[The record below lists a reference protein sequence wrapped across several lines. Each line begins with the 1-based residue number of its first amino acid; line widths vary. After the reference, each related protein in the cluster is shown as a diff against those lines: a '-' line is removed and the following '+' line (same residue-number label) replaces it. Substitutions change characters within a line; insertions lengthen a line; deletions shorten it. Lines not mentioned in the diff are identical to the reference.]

1 MQILSGAWYK
11 VVIKIIKS
19 WWNTRKLLFHHR
31 DQVLGDLCDLIFCKK
46 VGDLHIVNL
55 QRSNQDMASKTLNSC
70 LSMWSPHLSRR
81 KNIVKVLKECFIFN
95 IIICK
100 DEGDAFSISS
110 SCFIQQFQV
119 IHEIT
124 YVVCSDEKTNKA
136 ILETSLYYVLYILL
150 QIILKQWLIQMYYF
164 ETWI

>member
-1 MQILSGAWYK
+1 
-11 VVIKIIKS
+11 
-19 WWNTRKLLFHHR
+19 
-31 DQVLGDLCDLIFCKK
+31 
-46 VGDLHIVNL
+46 
-55 QRSNQDMASKTLNSC
+55 
-70 LSMWSPHLSRR
+70 MWSPHLSRR

-100 DEGDAFSISS
+100 DEGDAFSVNS

-136 ILETSLYYVLYILL
+136 MLETSL
-150 QIILKQWLIQMYYF
+150 
-164 ETWI
+164 